1 LVSKSVHSDRVFILG
16 VETSRLFLEFSREA
30 PIQPSH
36 SHSLPPADPPI
47 FSPQKLRRL
56 LTFPQLFAKIVIPKE
71 HETLFARDVVI
82 LELLPCTMPPTSLF
96 AGLV

>member
-1 LVSKSVHSDRVFILG
+1 MRKSCPLLAPAQG
-16 VETSRLFLEFSREA
+16 SRLFLEISREA

-36 SHSLPPADPPI
+36 SHSLRPADPPI

-82 LELLPCTMPPTSLF
+82 LELLPCTMPPTSLLTCSQ
-96 AGLV
+96 GSCRQ